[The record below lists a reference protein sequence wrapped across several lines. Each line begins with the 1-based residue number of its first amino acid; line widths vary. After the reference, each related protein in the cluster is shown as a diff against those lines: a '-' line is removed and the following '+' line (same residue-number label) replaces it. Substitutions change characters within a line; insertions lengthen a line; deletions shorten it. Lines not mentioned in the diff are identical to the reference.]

1 MPPQAVLQTAAS
13 LPRRQAV
20 QGFRQT
26 GPGGL
31 RLGPGGLSLGPD
43 EHTQNMC
50 VLAIFATAVRSR
62 LPSLPIF
69 L

>member
-13 LPRRQAV
+13 LSRRQAV
-20 QGFRQT
+20 QGFRQS

-31 RLGPGGLSLGPD
+31 RLGPD
-43 EHTQNMC
+43 EHAQNMC

>member
-13 LPRRQAV
+13 LPRRQTV
-20 QGFRQT
+20 QDFRQA

-31 RLGPGGLSLGPD
+31 RLGPD